1 MKKDGY
7 VGIGFGMYES
17 PLLPHLSS
25 HYTFSLSFR
34 MDVVGKRRIV
44 EAGCPGLL
52 AIPILPL
59 LFLDKDVVKE
69 RWLAELVLRSES
81 LYSLESM
88 E

>member
-1 MKKDGY
+1 
-7 VGIGFGMYES
+7 
-17 PLLPHLSS
+17 
-25 HYTFSLSFR
+25 